1 MSKISE
7 EQMIQFINENIDVLP
22 ATTKAGL
29 DKYDTVT
36 KYRKVRYYKNQAEKK
51 NNVAVEVNPV
61 DYVMNV
67 IKEHPMSSAEYDD
80 LINRIDVYREELKA
94 KQITDL
100 EEQIKNLQGQ
110 LKQLKK

>member
-1 MSKISE
+1 MSKINE
-7 EQMIQFINENIDVLP
+7 EQMKQFINENMCYLP
-22 ATTKAGL
+22 ETTKVSL
-29 DKYDTVT
+29 DKYDVT
-36 KYRKVRYYKNQAEKK
+36 TQYRKVRYYKNLAEKK